1 MCICEGKGWGAGGG
15 GGRVFPSGI
24 QVKISWKF
32 IGQKTAFLQEKK
44 YMLHVYVYI
53 YILEGRYV
61 KIDGVIPIDKNRF
74 IRHINQ

>member
-1 MCICEGKGWGAGGG
+1 
-15 GGRVFPSGI
+15 
-24 QVKISWKF
+24 
-32 IGQKTAFLQEKK
+32 
-44 YMLHVYVYI
+44 MLHVYVYI